1 MGLDSRS
8 YLLGAG
14 SMLLLTA
21 CAGVAFPYKYYGLS
35 AETYKGALVGV
46 NPGDDL
52 TLDRCTPTKADDAP
66 CIVMLKP
73 DFLLMKK
80 DYKDTKTQLISCEK
94 RP

>member
-35 AETYKGALVGV
+35 AVTYNGTLVG
-46 NPGDDL
+46 PDAGSDL
-52 TLDRCTPTKADDAP
+52 TLDKCAPTKSDDAP